1 MIKENKVLSPI
12 KLVVMALTDYNING
26 EELETLIRDLG
37 MEDQML
43 RQLVMKADIDVVNE
57 LIREKEELEGI
68 NEIKVHNVVSFTTFT
83 TDLTYKG
90 IEYSVEIKH
99 YPNLDVDYTVF
110 DLYTGDKLH
119 SEDPIV
125 DEIITY
131 IEENV
136 DLAN

>member
-57 LIREKEELEGI
+57 LIREKEELDKQ
-68 NEIKVHNVVSFTTFT
+68 NKNRTFT
-83 TDLTYKG
+83 
-90 IEYSVEIKH
+90 
-99 YPNLDVDYTVF
+99 
-110 DLYTGDKLH
+110 
-119 SEDPIV
+119 
-125 DEIITY
+125 
-131 IEENV
+131 
-136 DLAN
+136 A

>member
-57 LIREKEELEGI
+57 LIREKEELEKQNQNRI
-68 NEIKVHNVVSFTTFT
+68 FT
-83 TDLTYKG
+83 
-90 IEYSVEIKH
+90 V
-99 YPNLDVDYTVF
+99 
-110 DLYTGDKLH
+110 
-119 SEDPIV
+119 
-125 DEIITY
+125 
-131 IEENV
+131 
-136 DLAN
+136 

>member
-57 LIREKEELEGI
+57 LIREKEELEMI
-68 NEIKVHNVVSFTTFT
+68 NETKVHNIVSFTTVNIY
-83 TDLTYKG
+83 LTYKE
-90 IEYSVEIKH
+90 IKYSVEIR
-99 YPNLDVDYTVF
+99 YYNDNDIDYIVS
-110 DLYTGDKLH
+110 DSVTGDKLH
-119 SEDPIV
+119 SKDPIV

>member
-57 LIREKEELEGI
+57 LIREKEEL
-68 NEIKVHNVVSFTTFT
+68 
-83 TDLTYKG
+83 
-90 IEYSVEIKH
+90 
-99 YPNLDVDYTVF
+99 
-110 DLYTGDKLH
+110 
-119 SEDPIV
+119 
-125 DEIITY
+125 
-131 IEENV
+131 
-136 DLAN
+136 AN

>member
-1 MIKENKVLSPI
+1 MKENKVLSPI

-68 NEIKVHNVVSFTTFT
+68 NETKVHNVVSFTTVNVA
-83 TDLTYKG
+83 LLYRG
-90 IEYSVEIKH
+90 IEYDIEIK
-99 YPNLDVDYTVF
+99 YYSNLDVDYIVS
-110 DLYTGDKLH
+110 DSVTGDKLH